1 MRASVFVVA
10 IALLTSGCEV
20 ALMHALGDRC
30 SYTTDL
36 EATVS
41 ATGVSRVRVVARAGS
56 LRVEGVSDATEVK
69 AFGPACARTQADLD
83 EIEIVTSISGDELL
97 VETRFGSGLRERGS
111 LDLTIQLPDSLPL
124 EITDGSGSVRV
135 SNVGGLRLD
144 DGSGSI
150 DVDDV
155 HGDVRLDDGSGSIT
169 VRNVDGSVVVED
181 DGSGSIK
188 ISDVTGDVIIEEDGS
203 GSIRV
208 TDVQG
213 DFRVLRDGSGSIRSD
228 RIQGDTTTVP

>member
-1 MRASVFVVA
+1 MRGSVLVVA
-10 IALLTSGCEV
+10 LALLTSGCEI
-20 ALMHALGDRC
+20 ALMHAVGERC

-36 EATVS
+36 EAAVS
-41 ATGVSRVRVVARAGS
+41 AAGVSRVRVVAGAGS
-56 LRVEGVSDATEVK
+56 LRVEGQSDATEIK
-69 AFGPACARTQADLD
+69 AFGSACAGTQVDLD
-83 EIEIVTSISGDELL
+83 EIELVTSISGDELL

-124 EITDGSGSVRV
+124 EIKDGSGSVRV
-135 SNVGGLRLD
+135 ANVGGLSLD

-150 DVDDV
+150 EIDGV
-155 HGDVRLDDGSGSIT
+155 HGDVRLDDGSGSIQ

-203 GSIRV
+203 GSITV
-208 TDVQG
+208 TDVKG
-213 DFRVLRDGSGSIRSD
+213 DFRVLHDGSGSIRSD
-228 RIQGDTTTVP
+228 QILRDTTVP